1 MAHRRQTTH
10 RRWPPGERGDAN
22 AREALIVGHLPLAR
36 RLAMRYRRG
45 HQPVDDLIQVA
56 SLGLVRAVDRWD
68 PDRGVAFATYAVPTI
83 LGELRRFFRD
93 ATWDVRPPRD
103 VQDLSLSIRRAREQ
117 LYGALGREP
126 TVADLTE
133 RLDRSPEEVTQAL
146 QAGDVRTVWSLDI
159 GVDDEES
166 GSATV
171 GDLIGHEDDAY
182 ERVEARATIERVTSI
197 LDDRAREILRLHFE
211 DDLLQSEIAERLGVS
226 PRRVSRILRAS
237 LDKLSAYCSGG
248 GSASSLALV
257 SD

>member
-1 MAHRRQTTH
+1 
-10 RRWPPGERGDAN
+10 
-22 AREALIVGHLPLAR
+22 
-36 RLAMRYRRG
+36 
-45 HQPVDDLIQVA
+45 
-56 SLGLVRAVDRWD
+56 
-68 PDRGVAFATYAVPTI
+68 
-83 LGELRRFFRD
+83 
-93 ATWDVRPPRD
+93 

-117 LYGALGREP
+117 LYGPIGREP

-133 RLDRSPEEVTQAL
+133 RLDRSAEDVTEAL
-146 QAGDVRTVWSLDI
+146 QAGDARTVGSLDI

-171 GDLIGHEDDAY
+171 GDLIGHDDDAY

-237 LDKLSAYCSGG
+237 LDELSAYCSGG